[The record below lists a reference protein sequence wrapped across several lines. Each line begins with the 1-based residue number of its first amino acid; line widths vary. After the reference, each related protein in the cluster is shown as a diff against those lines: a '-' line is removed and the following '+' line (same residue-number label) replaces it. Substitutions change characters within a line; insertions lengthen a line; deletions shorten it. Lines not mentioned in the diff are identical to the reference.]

1 MIYAGAFDNCDH
13 VGSVCERYRLLK
25 KAAEMLGFEINPNEV
40 PEGMENKHYFWSQQ
54 QIALAGVGSVDYKRI
69 WNDLEK
75 PVSAK
80 NTPFLEFSEL
90 DSRYLT
96 ITKAAIVGTIMEVS
110 EKKYKSR
117 RDGTTKRFGK
127 IKLQQNTDVAELIMW
142 DNSWSEH
149 KELFVNNEGRIIA
162 AVVAVKWSDYS
173 ERNGLQLN
181 RGAFITDIK

>member
-1 MIYAGAFDNCDH
+1 M
-13 VGSVCERYRLLK
+13 
-25 KAAEMLGFEINPNEV
+25 
-40 PEGMENKHYFWSQQ
+40 
-54 QIALAGVGSVDYKRI
+54 
-69 WNDLEK
+69 EK

-149 KELFVNNEGRIIA
+149 KEL
-162 AVVAVKWSDYS
+162 
-173 ERNGLQLN
+173 L
-181 RGAFITDIK
+181 